1 MRNHLH
7 ASSSL
12 SFSFFL
18 SIFLLLIFLSS
29 SDDDDDCTQA
39 KQIAILRQSEVSTL
53 ATQQ

>member
-18 SIFLLLIFLSS
+18 SIFLLLIFLS